1 MKIANGLINKVAPF
15 IDSSVALVKNRRVD
29 TARQIPPE
37 VVDIILAYVA
47 KPYIPIESTQKLFL
61 LMRIN
66 STFLN
71 RVKIILKN
79 DDVNVNWNRDK
90 DFIGKV
96 EKSLKWKKHI
106 KYLSKVK
113 QRKWCDHSVDAIVK
127 NRILH
132 PNQLVYEVKRIL
144 ERVRHI
150 KLSLAYMT
158 PVGRHAILDS
168 LSKRTDLKSLD
179 LCVGCES
186 RFVKQKYA
194 EAVIEILN
202 KNTALVEIPYLGF
215 VGTTFNIEKLDTL
228 MGALLNKKV
237 GALSFDII
245 RINEKILKKCSENLK
260 RLDVNYLSI
269 NSAALSREG
278 MKILIVNLPRNL
290 KKLSLKADNIDK
302 DMAKF
307 IFENLQ
313 DTEVEYIYLSKN
325 NLSGFQT
332 DDLRKISEH
341 LSVKEMHLYHC
352 GLCYKQ
358 YDFAGMLNKN
368 KKEIEFFFE
377 I

>member
-1 MKIANGLINKVAPF
+1 MKITNGLINKVAPF
-15 IDSSVALVKNRRVD
+15 IDSSVALVKNRGVD

-37 VVDIILAYVA
+37 VVDIILAYVT

-79 DDVNVNWNRDK
+79 DGVNLNWNRDK
-90 DFIGKV
+90 EFIGKV
-96 EKSLKWKKHI
+96 EQSLKWKKYI

-132 PNQLVYEVKRIL
+132 PNKIAYEVKKNL

-150 KLSLAYMT
+150 KLSLAYIT

-179 LCVGCES
+179 LYVGCES

-245 RINEKILKKCSENLK
+245 RMNEEILKKCSENLK
-260 RLDVNYLSI
+260 RLDVDCLSI

-278 MKILIVNLPRNL
+278 MKLLILNLPRNL
-290 KKLSLKADNIDK
+290 KDLSLKADNIDK

-313 DTEVEYIYLSKN
+313 GTEVECIYLSKN
-325 NLSGFQT
+325 NLSGFQF
-332 DDLRKISEH
+332 DDLRKISEY
-341 LSVKEMHLYHC
+341 LSVNEIHLYHC
-352 GLCYKQ
+352 GLYYKR

-368 KKEIEFFFE
+368 KKEIEFFF
-377 I
+377 